1 MRKHRAKILNRK
13 IKYRP
18 RNNFE
23 YFFYAYDS
31 DNAESLTK
39 ELTALGYSAE
49 ITDISDSS
57 ILFLI
62 NGFTSDYTSIDKDI
76 ASWFNQMT
84 NLAKKHKCEFD
95 GWERRFNI

>member
-1 MRKHRAKILNRK
+1 MRIRKAKILDRK

-39 ELTALGYSAE
+39 ELTNKWIY
-49 ITDISDSS
+49 
-57 ILFLI
+57 F
-62 NGFTSDYTSIDKDI
+62 
-76 ASWFNQMT
+76 
-84 NLAKKHKCEFD
+84 
-95 GWERRFNI
+95 